1 MSAEFKALGSYA
13 GPEIADSGLLLYLD
27 ANNTKSYPGSG
38 TAWYDLSGNGNHFT
52 IYNGVTYSNGALVF
66 DGVNDYASS
75 DSNINFTSLSSVTI
89 EIWLKCTNTVDGM
102 AFEHTAN
109 WNTNAGGLGLYT
121 NSTGGTQYTNL
132 LHTNHNTEIA
142 RNYLFAMGTTWN
154 SHVNIYSI
162 ISDATGRLTYTNGAS
177 QSFAAISYDTTTT
190 TSAGGSF
197 ANSKMYLASRGGT
210 GAFLNCSISA
220 FKIYN
225 YKQTAAQIAQ
235 SYSALRGRY
244 GL

>member
-1 MSAEFKALGSYA
+1 MALSHN
-13 GPEIADSGLLLYLD
+13 PLVTTTGLLLYLD
-27 ANNTKSYPGSG
+27 AANRRSYPGSG

-52 IYNGVTYSNGALVF
+52 LYNGPTYSNGALTF
-66 DGVNDYASS
+66 DGVNDYAA
-75 DSNINFTSLSSVTI
+75 SNNNLNFTSYSSVTI
-89 EIWLKCTNTVDGM
+89 EIWLKCNNTVDGM
-102 AFEHTAN
+102 AFEHTTN

-162 ISDATGRLTYTNGAS
+162 ISDATGRLTYTNGS
-177 QSFAAISYDTTTT
+177 LQSFAAISYPTTTD

-197 ANSKMYLASRGGT
+197 ANAIMYLASRAGT
-210 GAFLNCSISA
+210 GAFLNCSITA
-220 FKIYN
+220 FKIYA
-225 YKQTAAQIAQ
+225 YKQIAAEVSQNFN
-235 SYSALRGRY
+235 ALRGRFSV
-244 GL
+244 